1 MTDDQSRRR
10 FLSRRAIALAGV
22 MALAGCT
29 SGGNGNGGGDDGP
42 TPSDEPTATATD
54 SGGSNADHTVVVGP
68 AGSLVFDPAELAV
81 APGDTVQFSWE
92 SNFHTV
98 TVESAPSA
106 SDWTGTGEETQD
118 AGYTHTHTFEVTG
131 TYDYYCNPHRGSGM
145 VGSITV
151 GDADGGSG
159 DSGGGDDPY

>member
-1 MTDDQSRRR
+1 MRGSSPTAGRSAATAGTPRLIRRPSVRDGVTDDQSRRR

-81 APGDTVQFSWE
+81 APGDTVEF
-92 SNFHTV
+92 
-98 TVESAPSA
+98 
-106 SDWTGTGEETQD
+106 
-118 AGYTHTHTFEVTG
+118 
-131 TYDYYCNPHRGSGM
+131 
-145 VGSITV
+145 
-151 GDADGGSG
+151 
-159 DSGGGDDPY
+159 